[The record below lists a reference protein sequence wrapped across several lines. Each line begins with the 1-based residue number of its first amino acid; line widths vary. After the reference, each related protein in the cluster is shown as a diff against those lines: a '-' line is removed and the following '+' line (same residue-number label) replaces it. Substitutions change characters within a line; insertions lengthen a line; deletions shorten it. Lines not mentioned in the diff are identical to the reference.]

1 MWRRYVD
8 GRQSEGVYETKM
20 AMWRRL
26 SVLIKSRAPDCGLY
40 MVGSTM
46 NGFGGDVSDADF
58 CLLTGCTA
66 AASSADERHRLCGVE
81 RLRWLMGLLEYERL
95 YCSNGFGATDAHI
108 VYAKVPI
115 LRFRWT
121 ADGGDG
127 NKMDV
132 DLCCNHV
139 VGIRNTHL
147 LYCYSR
153 RECQYLITA
162 FRVFYYV
169 HRC

>member
-1 MWRRYVD
+1 
-8 GRQSEGVYETKM
+8 
-20 AMWRRL
+20 
-26 SVLIKSRAPDCGLY
+26 

-66 AASSADERHRLCGVE
+66 AVPYGYGGSQVQVEDAAADVQHRLCGVE
-81 RLRWLMGLLEYERL
+81 RLQWLMGLLEQERL
-95 YCSNGFGATDAHI
+95 SGNVKTTDMRI

-121 ADGGDG
+121 DDDDA
-127 NKMDV
+127 NIDV
-132 DLCCNHV
+132 DLCCNNV

-153 RECQYLITA
+153 RE
-162 FRVFYYV
+162 
-169 HRC
+169 